1 MDAALINS
9 GTRALLVATVMATLL
24 VGAVNLTLG
33 FYYFIFQKHKFKIKI
48 VNTKILVAIFAVLV
62 VNVILVIFMWLYG
75 FGNIDNNPTQNGL
88 IGFIVANFVIV
99 LAIAIYIICFLH
111 YIAAGIDQREISFL
125 GERILLRNVIDFKK
139 DDQKHLFI
147 LKYREGRRQDKTIKF
162 RQTSILGQFFA
173 QNVDLIME
181 YNYRVAQEAN
191 ADNDTGDDTKK
202 VSSSP
207 AKKTAKPPVKSK

>member
-1 MDAALINS
+1 M
-9 GTRALLVATVMATLL
+9 
-24 VGAVNLTLG
+24 
-33 FYYFIFQKHKFKIKI
+33 
-48 VNTKILVAIFAVLV
+48 
-62 VNVILVIFMWLYG
+62 
-75 FGNIDNNPTQNGL
+75 
-88 IGFIVANFVIV
+88 
-99 LAIAIYIICFLH
+99 H

-207 AKKTAKPPVKSK
+207 AKKTG